1 MNCTS
6 RYNVL
11 HQKKMWA
18 GENRKCVSCVLKIP
32 KCRSVIK
39 TLLRDFHHD
48 FHHDSNYMW
57 WNTRKC
63 VEKRFSALCAVSRSS

>member
-18 GENRKCVSCVLKIP
+18 GENRKCVSCVLKNP

-39 TLLRDFHHD
+39 TLLRDFPTIMIQITCSGIHA
-48 FHHDSNYMW
+48 N
-57 WNTRKC
+57 
-63 VEKRFSALCAVSRSS
+63 V